1 MQGSEGFG
9 TTRSGQAPLSLFV
22 SCLCVLL
29 LAAGCSK
36 SEKSDGTL
44 DTSRLPR
51 VAGAKEVF
59 ASPAS
64 TIFTTTNPV
73 TQTADT
79 VDKALATEGWQKYVA
94 PNTSLLAS
102 DSQRSL
108 SLKKGPFALGVFITV
123 APAQGNAT
131 SVQYNAVT
139 LKNDVPFPKDA
150 SNIEF
155 DPEQA
160 IADAAIRG
168 TDRQDPGILSQGTGA
183 AGLVAVVA
191 KTQRRA
197 AGDPAHAD
205 A

>member
-1 MQGSEGFG
+1 MGGDKRFATKRGTSRGF
-9 TTRSGQAPLSLFV
+9 AFAMV
-22 SCLCVLL
+22 CLAA

-73 TQTADT
+73 PQTADA

-94 PNTSLLAS
+94 PHTSLLAS

-108 SLKKGPFALGVFITV
+108 SLKKGPSALGVFITV

-131 SVQYNAVT
+131 SVQYNAMP

-155 DPEQA
+155 DPNKPLLTLFPPNRSTRPWNSTA
-160 IADAAIRG
+160 RNW
-168 TDRQDPGILSQGTGA
+168 RPS
-183 AGLVAVVA
+183 AGHCGRKNSTACS
-191 KTQRRA
+191 RRA
-197 AGDPAHAD
+197 GHPAS
-205 A
+205 